1 MLTRCKK
8 RRRKKQA
15 FRRIYLQRG
24 TNNTWCLCGEYNSIS
39 SKTFLINAQVDAS
52 PFSWEE
58 ISNILTGMRRMYRFN
73 SPSRNR
79 TDPIDFLS
87 GQKRKGEEPTSRR
100 AFHPSHCYS
109 RYLWKKSADN
119 LAIRKFVFRTLSF
132 FLSRP
137 IARTDK
143 IGEKR
148 KTSEGGNGRQRARVR
163 RVSHSRLIAA
173 RRNKI
178 GSSRWQQVIGAGI
191 DAKLVKPGCVSPS
204 KRG

>member
-73 SPSRNR
+73 SPSRSTSFLAKKEKEKNQRVDELSTLPTVTRVLFGKNR
-79 TDPIDFLS
+79 RII
-87 GQKRKGEEPTSRR
+87 SRFENSSFELCR
-100 AFHPSHCYS
+100 SP
-109 RYLWKKSADN
+109 
-119 LAIRKFVFRTLSF
+119 SF

-148 KTSEGGNGRQRARVR
+148 KTSEGGNGR
-163 RVSHSRLIAA
+163 
-173 RRNKI
+173 
-178 GSSRWQQVIGAGI
+178 
-191 DAKLVKPGCVSPS
+191 
-204 KRG
+204 

>member
-58 ISNILTGMRRMYRFN
+58 ISNILTGMRRMFQLSVPIERIQSTSFLAKKEKEKNQRVDELSYLPTVTRVIFGKNRRIISRFEN
-73 SPSRNR
+73 
-79 TDPIDFLS
+79 LS
-87 GQKRKGEEPTSRR
+87 FEL
-100 AFHPSHCYS
+100 Y
-109 RYLWKKSADN
+109 
-119 LAIRKFVFRTLSF
+119 LSF

>member
-1 MLTRCKK
+1 MGRNFKYFNWDAKDVSFQLSVPIERIQSTSFLAKKEKEKNQRVDEFSTLPTVTRVIFGKN
-8 RRRKKQA
+8 
-15 FRRIYLQRG
+15 RRI
-24 TNNTWCLCGEYNSIS
+24 IS
-39 SKTFLINAQVDAS
+39 
-52 PFSWEE
+52 
-58 ISNILTGMRRMYRFN
+58 RFEN
-73 SPSRNR
+73 WS
-79 TDPIDFLS
+79 FEL
-87 GQKRKGEEPTSRR
+87 
-100 AFHPSHCYS
+100 Y
-109 RYLWKKSADN
+109 
-119 LAIRKFVFRTLSF
+119 LSF

-137 IARTDK
+137 IARTNK

>member
-1 MLTRCKK
+1 MGRNFKYFNWDAKDVSFQLSVPIERIQSTSFLAKKEKEKNQRVDELSYLPTVTRVIFGKN
-8 RRRKKQA
+8 
-15 FRRIYLQRG
+15 RRI
-24 TNNTWCLCGEYNSIS
+24 IS
-39 SKTFLINAQVDAS
+39 
-52 PFSWEE
+52 
-58 ISNILTGMRRMYRFN
+58 RFEN
-73 SPSRNR
+73 WS
-79 TDPIDFLS
+79 FEL
-87 GQKRKGEEPTSRR
+87 
-100 AFHPSHCYS
+100 Y
-109 RYLWKKSADN
+109 
-119 LAIRKFVFRTLSF
+119 LSF

-204 KRG
+204 KWG

>member
-1 MLTRCKK
+1 MGRNFKYFNWDVSFQLSVPIERIQSTSFLAKKEKEKNQRVDELSYLPTVTRVLFGKN
-8 RRRKKQA
+8 
-15 FRRIYLQRG
+15 RRIISRF
-24 TNNTWCLCGEYNSIS
+24 ENSS
-39 SKTFLINAQVDAS
+39 FEL
-52 PFSWEE
+52 
-58 ISNILTGMRRMYRFN
+58 Y
-73 SPSRNR
+73 
-79 TDPIDFLS
+79 
-87 GQKRKGEEPTSRR
+87 
-100 AFHPSHCYS
+100 
-109 RYLWKKSADN
+109 
-119 LAIRKFVFRTLSF
+119 LSF

>member
-1 MLTRCKK
+1 MGRNFKYFNWDAKDVSFQLSVPIERIQSTSFLAKK
-8 RRRKKQA
+8 EKEKNQRVDELSYLPTVTHLIFGKN
-15 FRRIYLQRG
+15 RRI
-24 TNNTWCLCGEYNSIS
+24 IS
-39 SKTFLINAQVDAS
+39 
-52 PFSWEE
+52 
-58 ISNILTGMRRMYRFN
+58 RFEN
-73 SPSRNR
+73 WS
-79 TDPIDFLS
+79 FEL
-87 GQKRKGEEPTSRR
+87 
-100 AFHPSHCYS
+100 Y
-109 RYLWKKSADN
+109 
-119 LAIRKFVFRTLSF
+119 LSF

>member
-1 MLTRCKK
+1 MGRNFKYFNWDAKDVSFQLSVPIERIQSTSFLAKKEKEKNQRVDEFSTLPTVTRVIFGKN
-8 RRRKKQA
+8 
-15 FRRIYLQRG
+15 RRIISRFE
-24 TNNTWCLCGEYNSIS
+24 NWSFELCRS
-39 SKTFLINAQVDAS
+39 
-52 PFSWEE
+52 
-58 ISNILTGMRRMYRFN
+58 
-73 SPSRNR
+73 
-79 TDPIDFLS
+79 
-87 GQKRKGEEPTSRR
+87 
-100 AFHPSHCYS
+100 
-109 RYLWKKSADN
+109 
-119 LAIRKFVFRTLSF
+119 LSF

>member
-1 MLTRCKK
+1 MGRNFKYFNWDVSFQLSVPIERIQSTSFLAKKEKEKNQRVDELSYLPTVTRVIFGKN
-8 RRRKKQA
+8 
-15 FRRIYLQRG
+15 RRIISRF
-24 TNNTWCLCGEYNSIS
+24 ENSS
-39 SKTFLINAQVDAS
+39 FEL
-52 PFSWEE
+52 
-58 ISNILTGMRRMYRFN
+58 Y
-73 SPSRNR
+73 
-79 TDPIDFLS
+79 
-87 GQKRKGEEPTSRR
+87 
-100 AFHPSHCYS
+100 
-109 RYLWKKSADN
+109 
-119 LAIRKFVFRTLSF
+119 LSF

>member
-1 MLTRCKK
+1 MGRNFKYFNWDAKDVSFQLSVPIERIQSTSFLAKK
-8 RRRKKQA
+8 EKEKNQRVDEFSTLPTVTHLIFGKN
-15 FRRIYLQRG
+15 RRI
-24 TNNTWCLCGEYNSIS
+24 IS
-39 SKTFLINAQVDAS
+39 
-52 PFSWEE
+52 
-58 ISNILTGMRRMYRFN
+58 RFEN
-73 SPSRNR
+73 WS
-79 TDPIDFLS
+79 FEL
-87 GQKRKGEEPTSRR
+87 
-100 AFHPSHCYS
+100 Y
-109 RYLWKKSADN
+109 
-119 LAIRKFVFRTLSF
+119 LSF

>member
-1 MLTRCKK
+1 MGRNFKYFNWDAKDVSFQLSVPIERIQSTSFLAKK
-8 RRRKKQA
+8 EKEKNQRVDEFSTLPTVTHLIFGKN
-15 FRRIYLQRG
+15 RRI
-24 TNNTWCLCGEYNSIS
+24 IS
-39 SKTFLINAQVDAS
+39 
-52 PFSWEE
+52 
-58 ISNILTGMRRMYRFN
+58 RFEN
-73 SPSRNR
+73 
-79 TDPIDFLS
+79 LS
-87 GQKRKGEEPTSRR
+87 FEL
-100 AFHPSHCYS
+100 Y
-109 RYLWKKSADN
+109 
-119 LAIRKFVFRTLSF
+119 LSF

>member
-73 SPSRNR
+73 SPDR

-100 AFHPSHCYS
+100 VFHPSHCYS
-109 RYLWKKSADN
+109 RYLWKKSTDN

-132 FLSRP
+132 FLSFT
-137 IARTDK
+137 TDCTD
-143 IGEKR
+143 G
-148 KTSEGGNGRQRARVR
+148 
-163 RVSHSRLIAA
+163 
-173 RRNKI
+173 
-178 GSSRWQQVIGAGI
+178 
-191 DAKLVKPGCVSPS
+191 
-204 KRG
+204 

>member
-1 MLTRCKK
+1 MGRNFKYFNWDAKDVSFQLSVPIERIQSTSFLAKK
-8 RRRKKQA
+8 EKEKNQRVDELSTLPTVTHLIFGKN
-15 FRRIYLQRG
+15 RRI
-24 TNNTWCLCGEYNSIS
+24 IS
-39 SKTFLINAQVDAS
+39 
-52 PFSWEE
+52 
-58 ISNILTGMRRMYRFN
+58 RFEN
-73 SPSRNR
+73 WS
-79 TDPIDFLS
+79 FEL
-87 GQKRKGEEPTSRR
+87 
-100 AFHPSHCYS
+100 Y
-109 RYLWKKSADN
+109 
-119 LAIRKFVFRTLSF
+119 LSF

-148 KTSEGGNGRQRARVR
+148 KTFEGGNGRQRARVR

>member
-1 MLTRCKK
+1 MGRNFKYFNWDAKDVSFQLSVPIERIQSTSFLAKK
-8 RRRKKQA
+8 EKEKNQRVDELSTLPTVTHLIFGKN
-15 FRRIYLQRG
+15 RRI
-24 TNNTWCLCGEYNSIS
+24 IS
-39 SKTFLINAQVDAS
+39 
-52 PFSWEE
+52 
-58 ISNILTGMRRMYRFN
+58 RFEN
-73 SPSRNR
+73 WS
-79 TDPIDFLS
+79 FEL
-87 GQKRKGEEPTSRR
+87 
-100 AFHPSHCYS
+100 Y
-109 RYLWKKSADN
+109 
-119 LAIRKFVFRTLSF
+119 LSF

>member
-1 MLTRCKK
+1 MGRNFKYFNWDAKDVSFQLSVPIERIQSTSFLAKK
-8 RRRKKQA
+8 EKEKNQRVDEFSTLPTVTHLIFGKN
-15 FRRIYLQRG
+15 RRIISRF
-24 TNNTWCLCGEYNSIS
+24 ENSS
-39 SKTFLINAQVDAS
+39 FEL
-52 PFSWEE
+52 
-58 ISNILTGMRRMYRFN
+58 Y
-73 SPSRNR
+73 
-79 TDPIDFLS
+79 
-87 GQKRKGEEPTSRR
+87 
-100 AFHPSHCYS
+100 
-109 RYLWKKSADN
+109 
-119 LAIRKFVFRTLSF
+119 LSF